1 MAEKIKIFE
10 LDIDVD
16 AAIASNSELAKS
28 LESTKSQLDALKKSG
43 DTTSETYVE
52 LEATYKS
59 LRSEY
64 NSSQRQIGKMLEL
77 QGKEIKTVQEG
88 RNALSILNKEWA
100 KQASLYGENSE
111 QADELAKRT
120 KEVRERVKEL
130 EKGVGDNTRNVGNYA
145 EGMKEAI
152 GQSTLFG
159 KAQGLINDTMK
170 VASPIYN
177 VLKADLVSIRDNF
190 NGATKSMQG
199 YNLMQ
204 KAVASTTLL
213 VNTGLKLFRLAL
225 IGTGIGAILVLL
237 GSLVAYFGST
247 QKGINAVNRVLVPLK
262 VVFESLFGVLQNVG
276 EALVNVF
283 SNPKRLIADMGK
295 AIQDNFISK
304 LTGAKQILEGL
315 LTFDGSK
322 IKEGFNTATKFEQQ
336 ALAKIK
342 KTADQVGASMGEAY
356 KRGERIAEIQQKLSS
371 GEADFIL
378 QLAKSKEEFKEANKI
393 AEDQTKNLSQREAA
407 AQRSL
412 EILARQNAIQEERNE
427 LEVQLLELQNQSNDT
442 SDAQRAELARKKAEL
457 IQDNA
462 ERLEAETTQQNKLNQ
477 IRKEGYDKAR
487 DFAKQQTEAAISES
501 KTRLAIFIEENK
513 GKADTLAEGLANEE
527 AIRDKRLEI
536 LEQEVKAGKVTQ
548 TEAELERLKIKN
560 EFLEKQKDL
569 TVDFAEEELAIFR
582 NANQSRIDANQVL
595 NDAIVNQEIQR
606 LEAIAEKERE
616 FQAERLEQGVINER
630 EYNEA
635 IKSVNDEYRAAK
647 TELENQLKE
656 QQLEQEAIEFENAQ
670 ALRVERDGLIFEA
683 KLAQLERD
691 RQAEVRAAEKVG
703 ADITQIDAK
712 FAALREQIKQQEA
725 DSKLQTQQELFGGIA
740 QLLGKETIAGKA
752 AGIAA
757 ATINTYQGVAQVWR
771 APSVLPEP
779 FGTAQKVVSTG
790 IVLGSG
796 LSAVKK
802 IASTNVNVPKAEKG
816 GVFDIGGKRHAAGGT
831 KFWGEDGTQFEAEQG
846 EMLLVLN
853 RNAAFAMN
861 GLNKLYPAGG
871 RRSGNY
877 FADGGIVQRSISA
890 NQGGAPVTIKTE
902 SIDYDRFAQA
912 TSDAVRQLP
921 PPITDVKDVINQ
933 VTNYNQVVNGANI

>member
-1 MAEKIKIFE
+1 M
-10 LDIDVD
+10 DIDVD
-16 AAIASNSELAKS
+16 AAIQSNSELAKS
-28 LESTKSQLDALKKSG
+28 LEVTKSQLDALKKSG
-43 DTTSETYVE
+43 DTSSATYVE

-88 RNALSILNKEWA
+88 RNALSVLNREWA

-152 GQSTLFG
+152 GQSTIFG
-159 KAQGLINDTMK
+159 RAQSFVTDIMNVAKPVFKAIRSELSG
-170 VASPIYN
+170 VA
-177 VLKADLVSIRDNF
+177 A
-190 NGATKSMQG
+190 G
-199 YNLMQ
+199 YRTGMAEARAYSGTQ
-204 KAVASTTLL
+204 KAAAVSTTL
-213 VNTGLKLFRLAL
+213 VNSALKLMRIAL
-225 IGTGIGAILVLL
+225 ISTGIGAIIVLI
-237 GSLVAYFGST
+237 GSLVAWFSKT
-247 QKGINAVNRVLVPLK
+247 QKGIDLVNKALAGLGAFFDVVIDRLSKFGGAIVKLISGDLTGFFNDAKEAASGFGDEIAREVQLAIKLEEVFQAVEKAEINLDIRRSAANARLK
-262 VVFESLFGVLQNVG
+262 ELNLTIEDITKSEQERLKAAQEFARIES
-276 EALVNVF
+276 ALVDEEVKNQERKVAGLLGFTVVTENVRDIIKQIGQEGVSLDQLGLSESTIEDAKEF
-283 SNPKRLIADMGK
+283 RDE
-295 AIQDNFISK
+295 ISK
-304 LTGAKQILEGL
+304 L
-315 LTFDGSK
+315 FD
-322 IKEGFNTATKFEQQ
+322 
-336 ALAKIK
+336 
-342 KTADQVGASMGEAY
+342 
-356 KRGERIAEIQQKLSS
+356 
-371 GEADFIL
+371 L
-378 QLAKSKEEFKEANKI
+378 Q
-393 AEDQTKNLSQREAA
+393 T
-407 AQRSL
+407 RSF
-412 EILARQNAIQEERNE
+412 
-427 LEVQLLELQNQSNDT
+427 EVQ
-442 SDAQRAELARKKAEL
+442 
-457 IQDNA
+457 
-462 ERLEAETTQQNKLNQ
+462 TTNQNKLNTITEQ
-477 IRKEGYDKAR
+477 VRR
-487 DFAKQQTEAAISES
+487 QQEAAAKEAEARRKKAIDDAIKEQ
-501 KTRLAIFIEENK
+501 KVRLDIFIEQN
-513 GKADTLAEGLANEE
+513 AAETKSLEESLKNNEFV
-527 AIRDKRLEI
+527 RDERLKI
-536 LEQEVKAGKVTQ
+536 LDEELKAGKKTQ
-548 TEAELERLKIKN
+548 SEAELERLKIKK
-560 EFLEKQKDL
+560 EFLDEQKEL
-569 TVDFAEEELAIFR
+569 VVSFAEEELAIFKS
-582 NANQSRIDANQVL
+582 ANQSRIEENQLL
-595 NDAIVNQEIQR
+595 NEALVSQEVDR
-606 LEAIAEKERE
+606 LQAIAEKERE
-616 FQAERLEQGVINER
+616 FQAERLEQGVISER

-635 IKSVNDEYRAAK
+635 IKSINDEYRAAK
-647 TELENQLKE
+647 TEIENQLKE

-691 RQAEVRAAEKVG
+691 RQVEVRAAEKVG
-703 ADITQIDAK
+703 ADITQVDAK

-740 QLLGKETIAGKA
+740 QLLGQETIAGKA

-779 FGTAQKVVSTG
+779 LGTAQKVVSTG